1 MRTPGL
7 RFRVLGL
14 LLASAIVA
22 ACGESAPP
30 DAPQPSPPEA
40 GPAPAPPEA
49 SAPASAPAA
58 SSAYP
63 KGTRA
68 RLAYTVTIDGN
79 ASYDGEV
86 GDFERWSTRR
96 TMTASMILEA
106 DAPSPVAMID
116 PTAVAVA
123 PVPSSADMRALQEE
137 AKACGGDVACQMR
150 VAQKMMA
157 RPEMEAA
164 IEESEAL
171 EQMPLR
177 YQIWRLPHGEKAQ
190 AHATLETHTD
200 GLFITAGKERTT
212 CSQTAEYDSAAL
224 PVGATV
230 EVDTQTGIGSIAGAL
245 IMASGVMADMHC
257 DLDMS
262 GRKSKETRSE
272 YGPFFPTIDGVHRPF
287 PGEPVPPGATIA
299 QGRIDVEGSYGPT
312 PEFDRKARVE
322 LQWTLSAAP

>member
-7 RFRVLGL
+7 SFRVFGL
-14 LLASAIVA
+14 LLTCAIVA

-30 DAPQPSPPEA
+30 DAPQPSPPESVPVTA
-40 GPAPAPPEA
+40 TPDAL
-49 SAPASAPAA
+49 APASAPAV
-58 SSAYP
+58 SSVYP
-63 KGTRA
+63 KGTHA
-68 RLAYTVTIDGN
+68 RLAYTVTIEGD

-86 GDFERWSTRR
+86 DDFERWSTRR
-96 TMTASMILEA
+96 TMTASMNLEA
-106 DAPSPVAMID
+106 DAPSPMAMID
-116 PTAVAVA
+116 PTAVAVTA
-123 PVPSSADMRALQEE
+123 VAPSSDMLALQEE

-157 RPEMEAA
+157 QPEMEAA

-171 EQMPLR
+171 EQMPMR

-212 CSQTAEYDSAAL
+212 CSQAAEYDSDAL
-224 PVGATV
+224 AVGATV

-245 IMASGVMADMHC
+245 MLASGVMAEMHC

-262 GRKSKETRSE
+262 GHKRKESRSE

-287 PGEPVPPGATIA
+287 PGEPMPPGETIA
-299 QGRIDVEGSYGPT
+299 RGRIDVEGSYGPT
-312 PEFDRKARVE
+312 PEFDRRARVE
-322 LQWTLSAAP
+322 LRWTLSAAP